1 MKKIL
6 IFILMILIVSSSS
19 KVLAKDVYTL
29 SMLPRY
35 APEETYNRLV
45 ALAGFLSKK
54 IGIIVEPVVER
65 NFSEYEK
72 HIKSKNITI
81 GYQNPVI
88 YVRVSDAH
96 EVLAMALNKKGD
108 DKFRGIII
116 VREDSDIV
124 SVDDLKNKKISI
136 ASYAAAGAYLSQK
149 LALMRK
155 GIDVEKECKL
165 SEAVNSKH
173 ENVLFSVFT
182 GEVDAGF
189 IRESSLHIADQYIPP
204 SKIRV
209 LAYSSWL
216 PNWALSVKRSLPE
229 KDKKAILEAV
239 TSLKKNDPVSKTLKI
254 SGFRIATDEEY
265 NPVRQAAEMEIPEK
279 NK

>member
-6 IFILMILIVSSSS
+6 IFILMVLIVSSSA
-19 KVLAKDVYTL
+19 KVLAKDVYTI
-29 SMLPRY
+29 SMLPKY
-35 APEETYNRLV
+35 APEDIYNRLV
-45 ALAGFLSKK
+45 PLAGFLSKN
-54 IGIIVEPVVER
+54 IGTKVEPVVER
-65 NFSEYEK
+65 NFAEYEK

-96 EVLAMALNKKGD
+96 EVLAMALKDKGGD
-108 DKFRGIII
+108 RFRGLII

-136 ASYAAAGAYLSQK
+136 VSYAAAGGYLSQK
-149 LALMRK
+149 LALIRE

-165 SEAVNSKH
+165 SEAVDSKH
-173 ENVLFSVFT
+173 ENVIFSVFT

-189 IRESSLHIADQYIPP
+189 ILEASLHIADQYIPP

-209 LAYSSWL
+209 LAYSAWL
-216 PNWALSVKRSLPE
+216 PNWSLSVKRSLPE

-239 TSLKKNDPVSKTLKI
+239 TGLKKNDPVLKALKI
-254 SGFRIATDEEY
+254 KGFRIATDEEY
-265 NPVRQAAEMEIPEK
+265 DPVRDAMGMEIPK
-279 NK
+279 RK